1 LEEER
6 PGRETFTMIRVNIF
20 VEGLLYSNPEKFAAW
35 FGESVV
41 SILQAERNAFPTPE
55 HINDNP
61 KSAPSKRIRNCCDG
75 YDKPLHGS
83 LLAINIGL
91 DSIRQQC
98 LHFNQWLLR
107 LESIIP

>member
-1 LEEER
+1 
-6 PGRETFTMIRVNIF
+6 MIRVNIF

-107 LESIIP
+107 LESFIS